1 MLQKDL
7 TREEAEE
14 RYGSYLVNPTDFA
27 LQAGEE
33 VWKADGYKNW
43 EEAAIGRSVDP
54 EATKKRIEELK
65 KKSQL
70 IFRTYCFENPELL
83 NICVIANIGKGKCR
97 QISKIRLISLENKL

>member
-54 EATKKRIEELK
+54 EATKKRIEEFK

-70 IFRTYCFENPELL
+70 KGIAIMTLGSAALLYYNSVNPY
-83 NICVIANIGKGKCR
+83 VPPGTGTF
-97 QISKIRLISLENKL
+97 